1 VLLYKAPPQCL
12 TANQHA
18 VLSVRERKQ
27 RQEGEGLSASG
38 TATAPN
44 PDPIVVF
51 IMRLLAAASV
61 ADDRIALT
69 NRASPQDD
77 LGAARSPIRFE
88 LAQRNAKW
96 DKHNR
101 SSSGLC
107 PPALTRQDRSRKR
120 SPFLLKQKSNWKRIQ
135 LVGYAYLG
143 CVSKNW
149 PLINGQPEVI
159 QTGSGQSVPGSRLVF
174 TVGVI

>member
-77 LGAARSPIRFE
+77 FGAARGPIRFQ
-88 LAQRNAKW
+88 LVWRDAKW
-96 DKHNR
+96 DKQNR
-101 SSSGLC
+101 SSFGALPSGVD
-107 PPALTRQDRSRKR
+107 PPRSQPEAEPLPPEAKIQLERT
-120 SPFLLKQKSNWKRIQ
+120 Q

-143 CVSKNW
+143 VW
-149 PLINGQPEVI
+149 I
-159 QTGSGQSVPGSRLVF
+159 QRKDAA
-174 TVGVI
+174 VGRFRAAR

>member
-1 VLLYKAPPQCL
+1 MRPIRVLQRRRHLFPGTVLLYKAPPQCL
-12 TANQHA
+12 TANQQA

-27 RQEGEGLSASG
+27 RQEGEGLSATG

-69 NRASPQDD
+69 NRTSPQDD
-77 LGAARSPIRFE
+77 LGAARVPIRFE
-88 LAQRNAKW
+88 LVQRNAKW

-107 PPALTRQDRSRKR
+107 PLALTRQDCSRRR
-120 SPFLLKQKSNWKRIQ
+120 SPFLLKQKIQLKRIQ
-135 LVGYAYLG
+135 LRLSEG
-143 CVSKNW
+143 
-149 PLINGQPEVI
+149 VI
-159 QTGSGQSVPGSRLVF
+159 QRDGR
-174 TVGVI
+174 